1 MATVTL
7 SAPEIH
13 CDHCKS
19 SIEGAVRP
27 LAGVSD
33 ATVDVPARTV
43 TVTFAEPANIAVI
56 SAAIT
61 EVGFDVAGI
70 VASSPPA
77 S

>member
-13 CDHCKS
+13 CDNCKK
-19 SIEGAVRP
+19 SIEGAVAP
-27 LAGVSD
+27 IDGVS
-33 ATVDVPARTV
+33 AVSVDVPARTV
-43 TVTFAEPANIAVI
+43 TVDYAEPANVAIV

-70 VASSPPA
+70 VSES
-77 S
+77 